1 MQLVGWSLLQLLA
14 VLGAAS
20 AVTVALYL
28 LKLRRR
34 AVPVPFIALWESL
47 LADRQSSRLFSR
59 LRHLL
64 SLLIALVIV
73 ALLAFAR
80 ADPAKVA
87 RAGAAP

>member
-59 LRHLL
+59 IIR
-64 SLLIALVIV
+64 SQVRPCTNCIASTKKP
-73 ALLAFAR
+73 FSC
-80 ADPAKVA
+80 PKF
-87 RAGAAP
+87 